1 MRRMLMLVIAL
12 LLSMPASLSAQ
23 GQEMYLK
30 GYIYTLNGE
39 RQQVAKFLNVG
50 FTEYHFIHDG
60 IYRVVDPHDIKSIEN
75 RGMDNLVI
83 TIRGH
88 RPSRG
93 RVMDVYPGAA
103 IQAMTGDLN
112 GKVTFEFYDKIQGQ
126 MKRGEVSC
134 DEVKLLVFE

>member
-1 MRRMLMLVIAL
+1 MRRMLLLVFVI
-12 LLSMPASLSAQ
+12 LLSMPVPASTQS
-23 GQEMYLK
+23 QEMYLK

-50 FTEYHFIHDG
+50 FTEYHFVHDG
-60 IYRVVDPHDIKSIEN
+60 IYRVVNPHDIKSIEN

-126 MKRGEVSC
+126 LKRGEVAC
-134 DEVKLLVFE
+134 EEVKLLVFE

>member
-1 MRRMLMLVIAL
+1 MRRMLMLLFAIL
-12 LLSMPASLSAQ
+12 LAMPASLGAQ
-23 GQEMYLK
+23 DQALYLK

-50 FTEYHFIHDG
+50 FTDYHFIHDG
-60 IYRVVDPHDIKSIEN
+60 IYRVVNPHDIKSVEN

-93 RVMDVYPGAA
+93 RVMDVFPGAA
-103 IQAMTGDLN
+103 IQAMTGDIN

-126 MKRGEVSC
+126 LKRGEVPC
-134 DEVKLLVFE
+134 EEVKLLVFE